1 MKQCG
6 AGHKDRY
13 TDQWNRPE
21 SPEINSHICGQMIS
35 TRASIP
41 FNRKRTSLQQMVLG
55 KVDIHVEK
63 NEVQWGRMEAQE
75 GEGVGIFTADS
86 RWCMA
91 DTNTTL

>member
-1 MKQCG
+1 
-6 AGHKDRY
+6 
-13 TDQWNRPE
+13 
-21 SPEINSHICGQMIS
+21 
-35 TRASIP
+35 
-41 FNRKRTSLQQMVLG
+41 MVLG
-55 KVDIHVEK
+55 KVDIHIEK